1 MKLAAHI
8 LTTAGKRLRS
18 ATIET
23 DSPGLDRPTIHAAEQ
38 FARQWAKDNDHRILS
53 DIVSQGEYR
62 VWVEPLPAKRAQTL
76 RQLRE
81 TNERIAAA
89 SASEPSTYSDTI
101 SDGGMDPRDR
111 NITAYYTD
119 RNNGAHAAKAP

>member
-1 MKLAAHI
+1 MKLNAHI

-38 FARQWAKDNDHRILS
+38 FARQWARDNDHRVLS

-62 VWVEPLPAKRAQTL
+62 AWVEPLPAKRAQTL

-89 SASEPSTYSDTI
+89 SASEPI
-101 SDGGMDPRDR
+101 DPFAQPDPAPIDP
-111 NITAYYTD
+111 ITSYYTD